1 MNYSLFLGCTVPVRA
16 RNYEMSTR
24 RVAETLGVRLVDVG
38 GFVCCG
44 FPVKSIHYESFLLTA
59 ASNLIIAEER
69 DLDVCTLCSACT
81 SVLTE
86 VNDLLGKDY
95 ELRAGVLRRLGV
107 RERFR
112 FGNKVRVKHFARI
125 LYEDVGLGRI
135 QQSIKNRLTGLKVA
149 AHYGCHYLKPSEIY
163 DSFDDPENPRSLD
176 RLIGAT
182 GAQAVDYE
190 NKSLCC
196 GAGILAMDEKI
207 SFSLANKKLSSVREA
222 GTDLVS
228 LLCPFCSVMYDD
240 NQATVESRFGVKYD
254 LPVMYYPQLLGLALG
269 IDRKELG
276 LNINRVKTGPL
287 LERLAS

>member
-24 RVAETLGVRLVDVG
+24 RVAEALGVKLVDVD

-44 FPVKSIHYESFLLTA
+44 FPVKSVHYESFLLTA
-59 ASNLIIAEER
+59 ASNLIVAEAR

-86 VNDLLGKDY
+86 VNNLLGRDY
-95 ELRAGVLRRLGV
+95 ELRANVLRKLGV
-107 RERFR
+107 REKFR
-112 FGNKVRVKHFARI
+112 FGNSIRVRHFARI
-125 LYEDVGLGRI
+125 LFEEVGLEKIRE
-135 QQSIKNRLTGLKVA
+135 SVKNRLTGLKVA

-176 RLIGAT
+176 LLIEAT

-190 NKSLCC
+190 NKNLCC
-196 GAGILAMDEKI
+196 GAGILAMDERI
-207 SFSLANKKLSSVREA
+207 SFSMANKKLASLQEA
-222 GTDLVS
+222 QMDLVT
-228 LLCPFCSVMYDD
+228 LVCPFCSVMYDD
-240 NQATVESRFGVKYD
+240 NQANVESMFGVKYA
-254 LPVMYYPQLLGLALG
+254 LPVVYYPQLLGLALG
-269 IDRKELG
+269 IDKKELG
-276 LNINRVKTGPL
+276 LNINRVKLGPL